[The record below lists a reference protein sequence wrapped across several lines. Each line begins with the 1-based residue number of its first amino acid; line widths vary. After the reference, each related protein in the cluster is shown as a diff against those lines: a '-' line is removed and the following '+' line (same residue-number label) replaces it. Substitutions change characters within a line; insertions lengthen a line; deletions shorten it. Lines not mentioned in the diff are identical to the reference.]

1 MILQQ
6 KRVSAMAN
14 DEDEEKPAYSVGYK
28 KTPVATRFKPGQCGN
43 PKGRPKGARNLTTVL
58 ESEINALI
66 PYIENG
72 KRKKMTK
79 LGASVRQAVN
89 KAAGGD
95 LRALLIIL
103 NEIRLREGKMKSFRT
118 TAEQSADQKLM
129 PPLTIENA
137 ASTYREVLKNAQP
150 PEN

>member
-1 MILQQ
+1 M
-6 KRVSAMAN
+6 SN
-14 DEDEEKPAYSVGYK
+14 DDDKEKPAYTVGYK

-43 PKGRPKGARNLTTVL
+43 PKGRPKVAKNLTTVL

-66 PYIENG
+66 TYTENG
-72 KRKKMTK
+72 ERKKITK
-79 LGASVRQAVN
+79 MGASIRQAVN
-89 KAAGGD
+89 KAAAGD

-103 NEIRLREGKMKSFRT
+103 NEIRQREGKMKSFRT
-118 TAEQSADQKLM
+118 TAGPSTDQELM

-137 ASTYREVLKNAQP
+137 ASIYREALKNAQP